1 MTGAWRGRSPLPSRV
16 GRGALAALAASVLAI
31 TAAPAGALAPPEVV
45 IGSPPADDP
54 PGPEFPV
61 KQDKGCLAAGVLPDS
76 DLTRTPPP
84 EVALDLDRAR
94 ALSRGAGVTVAV
106 IDTGVQPQPRLPNL
120 IGGGDYVTPGGDG
133 LSDCDAH
140 GTLVAGIIG
149 AADHP
154 ADGLTGVA
162 PDARI
167 ISIRQHS
174 GAFVPDGAGF
184 DQAQRAAAEIRT
196 LARAITRAA
205 NQGAGVITVS
215 LPICMPVEQQLDQA
229 MLSAAIGHA
238 VHVRGALIVAGAG
251 NTGSTGCQEQNPAID
266 PARPGDPRNWE
277 KVRTI
282 ATPGWF
288 APTVLTV
295 GFTTATG
302 VPMPD
307 SLAGPWVSVAAPG
320 TGVES
325 LGPGGGG
332 LVNGVGSPDKLI
344 PVGGASFAA
353 AYVSGV
359 AALLRSRF
367 PNETPA
373 EIAARLQAS
382 AHAPARG
389 IDNAV
394 GAGLIDPVAA
404 LGYRS
409 PPRPPAG
416 LFRGTPFTM
425 PVPPR
430 GADPVPA
437 VAATVVVLGAV
448 LLGIGGAAGAS
459 AVRRRRR

>member
-1 MTGAWRGRSPLPSRV
+1 MKV
-16 GRGALAALAASVLAI
+16 GSAAVAVLAGVMLAVP
-31 TAAPAGALAPPEVV
+31 AAPAVALEPPQVVVGA
-45 IGSPPADDP
+45 PPADDP
-54 PGPEFPV
+54 PGPEQPM

-76 DLTRTPPP
+76 DLSRTPPA
-84 EVALDLDRAR
+84 ELALDLRRAK

-106 IDTGVQPQPRLPNL
+106 IDTGVQPHPRMPNL
-120 IGGGDYVTPGGDG
+120 VGGGDYLAAGGDG

-149 AADHP
+149 ATADP
-154 ADGLTGVA
+154 QDGFAGVA

-167 ISIRQHS
+167 ISIRTRS
-174 GAFVPDGAGF
+174 GAFSPERPSSDPS
-184 DQAQRAAAEIRT
+184 QRTAIEIRT

-215 LPICMPVEQQLDQA
+215 LPICLPVDAQVDQS

-251 NTGSTGCQEQNPAID
+251 NTGGGGCAQNPDID
-266 PARPGDPRNWE
+266 PTRPADPRNWRDV
-277 KVRTI
+277 KTI
-282 ATPGWF
+282 STPGWF
-288 APTVLTV
+288 GADVLTV

-302 VPMPD
+302 APMQD
-307 SLAGPWVSVAAPG
+307 SLTGPWVSVAAPG
-320 TGVES
+320 TGIES

-332 LVNGVGSPDKLI
+332 LINGVGEPDKLV

-367 PNETPA
+367 PNETPR

-394 GAGLIDPVAA
+394 GAGVIDPLAA
-404 LGYRS
+404 LSYRT
-409 PPRPPAG
+409 PPQQPSG
-416 LFRGTPFTM
+416 LFRSAEL
-425 PVPPR
+425 PVPPPPR
-430 GADPVPA
+430 AKDLRPA
-437 VAATVVVLGAV
+437 ITATVVILAAV
-448 LLGIGGAAGAS
+448 LLGLAGS
-459 AVRRRRR
+459 HLNSVMRRRR